1 MTDNSDTPLLG
12 DIRVI
17 EVASMVFA
25 PSACVVLADFGAEV
39 IKVEPLHT
47 GDLNRNWHKI
57 HGLPVSDMAYPFQV
71 DNRNKKS
78 IALDLKSEAGYEVLR
93 KLVAGADVL
102 VTNYRLKALQRLK
115 LEYETIRAINPR
127 IVYALATGFGEHG
140 EERHKPGYDTV
151 CYWSR
156 SAIETQVFP
165 YEGWLSAFPYGAGD
179 HPSGM
184 TLFAAIMTG
193 LYRRQQ
199 TSEGCKVSTSLLAN
213 GAWANSVMLQAQL
226 SGARFKDKRP
236 RDNAYNFISLHYP
249 TRDNRLL
256 KLSMVNSKRDWRPF
270 CAALSRSDFLD
281 DDRFST
287 DAARVENMPEL
298 IREISATFVTQDI
311 AHWQSKLE
319 QHDIPH
325 TIVAT
330 YEEAAND
337 KQKAANDIVVP
348 LDHPEYGQMRTINS
362 PFEVSGADKIKPG
375 AAPGLGEHTREVLV
389 EIGYS
394 EDEIQQLL
402 EDDCIQQLE

>member
-1 MTDNSDTPLLG
+1 L
-12 DIRVI
+12 
-17 EVASMVFA
+17 
-25 PSACVVLADFGAEV
+25 VV
-39 IKVEPLHT
+39 
-47 GDLNRNWHKI
+47 N
-57 HGLPVSDMAYPFQV
+57 
-71 DNRNKKS
+71 
-78 IALDLKSEAGYEVLR
+78 
-93 KLVAGADVL
+93 ADVL

-213 GAWANSVMLQAQL
+213 GAWANSIMLQAQL
-226 SGARFKDKRP
+226 SGASFKDKRP

-256 KLSMVNSKRDWRPF
+256 KMSMINSKKGWRPF
-270 CAALSRSDFLD
+270 CVALSRTDFLD
-281 DDRFST
+281 DERFST
-287 DAARVENMPEL
+287 DAARVKNMPAL
-298 IREISATFVTQDI
+298 IREVSATFATQDI
-311 AHWQSKLE
+311 AYWQSKLE

-325 TIVAT
+325 AIVAT

-375 AAPGLGEHTREVLV
+375 AAPGLGEHTREVLGG
-389 EIGYS
+389 IGYS

-402 EDDCIQQLE
+402 SDDCIQQLE

>member
-1 MTDNSDTPLLG
+1 MTDNSDTPLLR

-47 GDLNRNWHKI
+47 GDLNRNWQKI
-57 HGLPVSDMAYPFQV
+57 HGLPVSDMAYPFQM

-93 KLVAGADVL
+93 KLVTNADVL

-115 LEYETIRAINPR
+115 IEYETIKAINPR

-165 YEGWLSAFPYGAGD
+165 YEVWLSAFPYGAGD

-236 RDNAYNFISLHYP
+236 RDNAYSFISLHYP
-249 TRDNRLL
+249 PRDNRLL
-256 KLSMVNSKRDWRPF
+256 KLSMVNSKLDWRPF
-270 CAALSRSDFLD
+270 CEAVSGSDFMA

-287 DAARVENMPEL
+287 HARGV
-298 IREISATFVTQDI
+298 
-311 AHWQSKLE
+311 
-319 QHDIPH
+319 
-325 TIVAT
+325 
-330 YEEAAND
+330 
-337 KQKAANDIVVP
+337 
-348 LDHPEYGQMRTINS
+348 
-362 PFEVSGADKIKPG
+362 
-375 AAPGLGEHTREVLV
+375 
-389 EIGYS
+389 
-394 EDEIQQLL
+394 
-402 EDDCIQQLE
+402 